1 MYSVIVCTYNLQS
14 IKDVRV
20 MPLLV
25 TMNLNVLLMLL
36 SVLNLINGERENN
49 VTHPSGNLRI
59 GRITKES
66 LGK

>member
-1 MYSVIVCTYNLQS
+1 
-14 IKDVRV
+14 